1 MASSAKVAVL
11 VVGSGGR
18 EHSLVWRLSQSDVCK
33 HVYVAPGNPGT
44 AAEKNVTNVKINVDK
59 NSEVGVHGSVPLR
72 ASAMTCMPCFAC
84 LSPFSLHHRSMQL
97 LMRSAGR
104 CLLP

>member
-59 NSEVGVHGSVPLR
+59 NSEVGVHGSMPLR
-72 ASAMTCMPCFAC
+72 
-84 LSPFSLHHRSMQL
+84 
-97 LMRSAGR
+97 
-104 CLLP
+104 